1 LSTGGIAIEFAA
13 ISLLA
18 NSALSVNGI
27 VVKLGSVTLSAS
39 ATLLTVAAIQL
50 AGAIHLSALAQLLF
64 IELFP
69 AVDVYASGDWLL
81 GGTGI
86 HPDYQRPAKKKSDWT
101 TAGIHVESMRP

>member
-27 VVKLGSVTLSAS
+27 VVKLGSVTLSAN

-50 AGAIHLSALAQLLF
+50 AGAVQLVVVAQLMF

-69 AVDVYASGDWLL
+69 AVDVYISGDWLL
-81 GGTGI
+81 GGLGI
-86 HPDYQRPAKKKSDWT
+86 HPDYQRPIKKKSDWT
-101 TAGIHVESMRP
+101 TAGIHVGSTQP